1 MREAYSMVW
10 SVLVLLFRSRVSLEA
25 EILILRHQLN
35 IQRRHLPK
43 RLAFSAMDRLIFVGL
58 YRLAPNT
65 IKALTIVKPDTVIRW
80 HRAGFRL
87 YWHWKLRHRCGR
99 PTVPLEIRRLI
110 REMSIANPLWG
121 APRIHG
127 ELLKLG
133 IEIGQ
138 TSVAKYMARRRGPPS
153 QEWKTFL
160 RNHADGIAAMDL
172 FVVPTISFR
181 LLYGLL
187 IVGHDRRQILW
198 LGVTAHPTTEWIAN
212 QLTEACGWEQ
222 IPRYLIRDRDRAYG
236 EIFVR
241 RVRSIGIRDRPTSF
255 RSPWQ
260 NAHAERLIGSIRR
273 ECTDHIVIF
282 GERHLRNVLLSYMSY
297 YNGTRTHLSLNKD
310 APISR
315 AAESAGRIICRPILG
330 GLHHQYGRMR
340 FTVGTYRQRAL
351 PHLSCPIIFNR
362 CQMASSSLAA
372 MFYRASR

>member
-1 MREAYSMVW
+1 MREAYSLVW
-10 SVLVLLFRSRVSLEA
+10 SVLVLWFRSRVSLEA

-35 IQRRHLPK
+35 IQRRHVPK
-43 RLAFSAMDRLIFVGL
+43 RVAFSAMDRLIFVGL
-58 YRLAPNT
+58 YRLVPDA

-80 HRAGFRL
+80 HRAGFRS
-87 YWHWKLRHRCGR
+87 YWRWKSRNRCGR

-138 TSVAKYMARRRGPPS
+138 TSVAKYMAQRRGPPS
-153 QEWKTFL
+153 QGWKTFL
-160 RNHADGIAAMDL
+160 RNHANGIVAMDL

-187 IVGHDRRQILW
+187 IIGHGRRQILW
-198 LGVTAHPTTEWIAN
+198 FGVTAHPTAEWLAN

-260 NAHAERLIGSIRR
+260 NA
-273 ECTDHIVIF
+273 C
-282 GERHLRNVLLSYMSY
+282 
-297 YNGTRTHLSLNKD
+297 
-310 APISR
+310 
-315 AAESAGRIICRPILG
+315 AA
-330 GLHHQYGRMR
+330 
-340 FTVGTYRQRAL
+340 
-351 PHLSCPIIFNR
+351 
-362 CQMASSSLAA
+362 
-372 MFYRASR
+372 

>member
-1 MREAYSMVW
+1 MREAYSLVW

-43 RLAFSAMDRLIFVGL
+43 RLAISAMDRLIFVGL
-58 YRLAPNT
+58 YRLVPNT

-80 HRAGFRL
+80 HRIGFRS
-87 YWHWKLRHRCGR
+87 YWRWKSRRRCGR
-99 PTVPLEIRRLI
+99 PTVSLEIRRLI
-110 REMSIANPLWG
+110 REMSIASPLWG

-138 TSVAKYMARRRGPPS
+138 TSVAKYMARRRAPPS
-153 QEWKTFL
+153 QGWKTFL
-160 RNHADGIAAMDL
+160 RNHAAGIVAMDL

-187 IVGHDRRQILW
+187 IMGHGRRQILW
-198 LGVTAHPTTEWIAN
+198 FGVTAHPTAEWIAN

-241 RVRSIGIRDRPTSF
+241 RVRSIGIRDRPTSS

-273 ECTDHIVIF
+273 ECIDHVVVF
-282 GERHLRNVLLSYMSY
+282 GERHLRHVLLSYKDY
-297 YNGTRTHLSLNKD
+297 YNATRPHLSLYKD
-310 APISR
+310 APVHR
-315 AAESAGRIICRPILG
+315 GVEWAGNVVCRPILG
-330 GLHHQYGRMR
+330 GRHHQY
-340 FTVGTYRQRAL
+340 
-351 PHLSCPIIFNR
+351 
-362 CQMASSSLAA
+362 
-372 MFYRASR
+372 SRI

>member
-1 MREAYSMVW
+1 
-10 SVLVLLFRSRVSLEA
+10 
-25 EILILRHQLN
+25 
-35 IQRRHLPK
+35 
-43 RLAFSAMDRLIFVGL
+43 
-58 YRLAPNT
+58 LAPNT

-87 YWHWKLRHRCGR
+87 YWRWKSRHRRGR

-138 TSVAKYMARRRGPPS
+138 TSVAKYMARKRAPPS
-153 QEWKTFL
+153 QGWKTFL
-160 RNHADGIAAMDL
+160 RNHADGIVAMDL

-198 LGVTAHPTTEWIAN
+198 FGVTAHPTAEWIAN

-241 RVRSIGIRDRPTSF
+241 RVRAIGIRDRPTAP

-260 NAHAERLIGSIRR
+260 NAYAERLIGSIRR
-273 ECTDHIVIF
+273 ECTDQIVIF
-282 GERHLRNVLLSYMSY
+282 GERHLRHVLLSYMVLFH
-297 YNGTRTHLSLNKD
+297 NTHLS
-310 APISR
+310 
-315 AAESAGRIICRPILG
+315 
-330 GLHHQYGRMR
+330 M
-340 FTVGTYRQRAL
+340 
-351 PHLSCPIIFNR
+351 
-362 CQMASSSLAA
+362 
-372 MFYRASR
+372 